1 MRTKFLPATR
11 RLAGGQRRRVF
22 GSLHPVAAAPGLLAA
37 PGLRSCLDQQLSLE
51 HGWQG
56 QGAVA
61 DFVEEHRD
69 LIAVHAHDGP
79 GAECVVLDALLDRK
93 GTGRLRL
100 VGGRAGVAVVAITAA
115 VVLGFAEVSQ
125 EELAPAALR

>member
-1 MRTKFLPATR
+1 MRKEFLPATS
-11 RLAGGQRRRVF
+11 RLAGAQRRRAF
-22 GSLHPVAAAPGLLAA
+22 GSVRPYVAVAPGLL
-37 PGLRSCLDQQLSLE
+37 SCLDQQLSLE
-51 HGWQG
+51 HGRQG

-79 GAECVVLDALLDRK
+79 GAERVVLDALLDRK

-100 VGGRAGVAVVAITAA
+100 IGGRAGVTVVEITAA
-115 VVLGFAEVSQ
+115 VGLGFAEVLK
-125 EELAPAALR
+125 EELPPAALGLGIG

>member
-1 MRTKFLPATR
+1 MRTEFLPPTR
-11 RLAGGQRRRVF
+11 RLAGAHHRRLF
-22 GSLHPVAAAPGLLAA
+22 GLVRPYVPAAPN
-37 PGLRSCLDQQLSLE
+37 LRSCLDQQLSLE
-51 HGWQG
+51 HGWQR

-79 GAECVVLDALLDRK
+79 GAECVVLDALLDRE

-100 VGGRAGVAVVAITAA
+100 VGGRAGVTVVAITRC
-115 VVLGFAEVSQ
+115 GPQFRRSIEG
-125 EELAPAALR
+125 